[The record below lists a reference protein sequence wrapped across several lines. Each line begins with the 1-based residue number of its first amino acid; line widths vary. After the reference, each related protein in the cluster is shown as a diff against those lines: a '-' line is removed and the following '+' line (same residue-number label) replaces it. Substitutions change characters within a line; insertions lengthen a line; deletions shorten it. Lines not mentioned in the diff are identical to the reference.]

1 MEKALHEEGTA
12 SAVGLSWQEGE
23 IPSFPQDWA
32 PIPCPPDSY
41 PALLSEPL
49 RAEQAWGHESPTV
62 AREMRI
68 LLKWPDVSELRAS
81 SRDL

>member
-1 MEKALHEEGTA
+1 MGEGGSSCIIWLNDLGHSTMN
-12 SAVGLSWQEGE
+12 
-23 IPSFPQDWA
+23 
-32 PIPCPPDSY
+32 
-41 PALLSEPL
+41 PL
-49 RAEQAWGHESPTV
+49 TV